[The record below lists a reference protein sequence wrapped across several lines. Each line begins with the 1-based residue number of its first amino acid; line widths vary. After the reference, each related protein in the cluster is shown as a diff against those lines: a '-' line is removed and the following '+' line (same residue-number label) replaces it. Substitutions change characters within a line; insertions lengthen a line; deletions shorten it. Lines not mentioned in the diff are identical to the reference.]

1 MTKLSTSSVLKI
13 GSVMIAMLILFGSAF
28 GVWWT
33 FTRPTEKQVT
43 ATKAT
48 YKHKGSFDYQI
59 YATGGSL
66 YGSPVD
72 TDVSNPT
79 YFTNLIDSI
88 DVSFGYR
95 FVTQEPIT
103 SVSETVEVKALLENP
118 GSWQKEIVLVPEE
131 THSGDL
137 ALTFP
142 LDLASIDSLITTIE
156 EETKS
161 YADTNPVTLTAIVHL
176 VADTPS
182 GPIEDDFVQSTRI
195 ILSSSTLEW
204 ETGLEKSEPGSDALA
219 EYSHEGQ
226 FGYAIHLRD
235 NALYGP
241 ITLNPPPPE
250 PITVVPWPKGI
261 TYFPETV
268 DHVDM
273 SFSYE
278 LACATAILESSA
290 TTRVDAVLEY
300 PGVWTKTFPLLRDT
314 SETQGFTVSF
324 PVDLAGLLEFT
335 NDVRDEI
342 GLGSTSYDLTVKAD
356 VHMVAETD
364 SGTIDEVFSQS
375 LKGTL
380 GLTTFKWTTQL
391 DQSQPGS
398 ITETETVPNSVWPV
412 RGVALGGLAVGL
424 VAVPIAAS
432 GRKNKW
438 KSSNPL
444 EVEAHQ
450 FKMKYKDVVVDVE
463 ELPEVTS
470 ANTIVVV
477 ESLAELAKAADALL
491 KPVLH
496 KAESRRHMYCVIDG
510 ATRYEY
516 VSTIGTNNHAVK
528 EE

>member
-1 MTKLSTSSVLKI
+1 MASVI
-13 GSVMIAMLILFGSAF
+13 VAVLILCGSAF

-33 FTRPTEKQVT
+33 FSRPAEKQVM
-43 ATKAT
+43 ATKVT
-48 YKHKGSFDYQI
+48 YKHNGNFDYQV

-66 YGSPVD
+66 YGSLVD

-79 YFTNLIDSI
+79 YFSNIIDSI
-88 DVSFGYR
+88 DVSFAYR
-95 FVTQEPIT
+95 LVTEESII
-103 SVSETVEVKALLENP
+103 SISETVEVKALLENP
-118 GSWQKEIVLVPEE
+118 GSWEKEIVLVPES
-131 THSGDL
+131 TRSGDV

-176 VADTPS
+176 VADTAY
-182 GPIEDDFVQSTRI
+182 GRIEDDFVQSTRI
-195 ILSSSTLEW
+195 MLSSSTLEW
-204 ETGLEKSEPGSDALA
+204 ETGLEKFEPGADPLV
-219 EYSHEGQ
+219 EYSQEGR

-241 ITLNPPPPE
+241 ITLIPPPPE
-250 PITVVPWPKGI
+250 PVTLVPWPKGI
-261 TYFPETV
+261 TYFPNTV

-278 LACATAILESSA
+278 IDCGTIISESSV
-290 TTRVDAVLEY
+290 TVRVDAVLEY

-314 SETQGFTVSF
+314 SQTQGFTATF
-324 PVDLAGLLEFT
+324 PLDLAGLLEFT
-335 NDVRDEI
+335 SDVRDEI

-364 SGTIDEVFSQS
+364 AGTIDEVFSQS

-398 ITETETVPNSVWPV
+398 ITQTDTVSNSVWPV
-412 RGVALGGLAVGL
+412 RGVALGGLVVGL
-424 VAVPIAAS
+424 VAVPLAAS
-432 GRKNKW
+432 GRKNSW
-438 KSSNPL
+438 KSGSPL

-450 FKMKYKDVVVDVE
+450 FKMKHKDVVVDVE
-463 ELPEVTS
+463 ELPQVTS
-470 ANTIVVV
+470 ANTIVAV
-477 ESLAELAKAADALL
+477 ESLSELAKAADALL

-496 KAESRRHMYCVIDG
+496 RAESRRHVYCVIDG

-516 VSTIGTNNHAVK
+516 VSTIGTNIHEKASGPSAPDHGPVG
-528 EE
+528 